1 MWLINNCDSEYIF
14 ISTCNASTKI
24 SLQSFSFWSKYF
36 FFFYRDFWSKFF
48 LLTGPLYY
56 ILADRTI
63 SLITTFQ
70 SLSNFEKINILIFG
84 GIFSMG
90 TKVREYSSLMTV
102 LYL

>member
-1 MWLINNCDSEYIF
+1 MQVQKSPYKVFLFGVNI
-14 ISTCNASTKI
+14 
-24 SLQSFSFWSKYF
+24 F

-84 GIFSMG
+84 GIFCYGDQSWRIFIINDG
-90 TKVREYSSLMTV
+90 SLFIKKLIISVTIH
-102 LYL
+102 LFF